1 MNSIVASWAI
11 AGGLAVL
18 AVAVIGSILLHRRSN
33 QLREESDAASRQ
45 PGSSPSETSTSPSSG
60 APSSSSATP
69 SSSDAVPSIPEG
81 EPGESDGTAPTTT
94 DSSNE
99 AADEEAEGDSSDP
112 ASGTA
117 TDQSDARGKFAGDG
131 SVSTD
136 SDDQE
141 PADTPSE
148 PAEDEVVQEASDA
161 LDAFDLESTIR
172 EMRREYWASRWL
184 LGEEACDD
192 LRQALGK
199 ARGIAASCLSDTTVQ
214 QDGTVSFP
222 PGCSRM
228 NSIIAAT
235 QEPAQPLRALRLTKF
250 THAIT
255 SCRAE
260 PPADINPHRAAVH
273 AGRYVSPDPT
283 YGLHRLAA
291 ELEAGLSQ
299 ARLEIAKVSPT
310 AGSTISSRLRSG
322 LADATTHLRKANERL
337 AEVESPSQSDILEI
351 ERDLLRAAWWRRSI
365 DLTEKYLNQ
374 RDWALTS
381 EDAHEWT
388 RLAVLASRLTNV
400 LVDLHEDEVERT
412 DLVKLAKAQVLIDQ
426 GSKQDRRDVP
436 VRTARKV
443 VETCDEL
450 MVNISKSA
458 DSK

>member
-1 MNSIVASWAI
+1 VNSIVASWAI

-18 AVAVIGSILLHRRSN
+18 AVAVIGSILLHRRSK
-33 QLREESDAASRQ
+33 QLREESAARPTPPSAA
-45 PGSSPSETSTSPSSG
+45 GSANEPVETND
-60 APSSSSATP
+60 SAKLDPATG
-69 SSSDAVPSIPEG
+69 DERVADLEG
-81 EPGESDGTAPTTT
+81 
-94 DSSNE
+94 
-99 AADEEAEGDSSDP
+99 AADG
-112 ASGTA
+112 
-117 TDQSDARGKFAGDG
+117 
-131 SVSTD
+131 VSTVD
-136 SDDQE
+136 
-141 PADTPSE
+141 P
-148 PAEDEVVQEASDA
+148 EDEVVQEASDA
-161 LDAFDLESTIR
+161 LDAFDLEKTIR

-199 ARGIAASCLSDTTVQ
+199 ARGIAASCLADTAVQ

-222 PGCSRM
+222 PGCFRM

-235 QEPAQPLRALRLTKF
+235 MEPAQPLRSLRLTKF
-250 THAIT
+250 SHAIA
-255 SCRAE
+255 SYRADAPE
-260 PPADINPHRAAVH
+260 DINPHRAAVT

-283 YGLHRLAA
+283 YGLHRLAS

-310 AGSTISSRLRSG
+310 AGSAVSSRLRSG
-322 LADATTHLRKANERL
+322 LADATSHLRQANEQL
-337 AEVESPSQSDILEI
+337 AQI
-351 ERDLLRAAWWRRSI
+351 ETPTQADVLAIEKKLLRAAWWRRAI
-365 DLTEKYLNQ
+365 DLTGKYLTQ
-374 RDWALTS
+374 RDWAQTS

-400 LVDLHEDEVERT
+400 LADLYEDEVERT

-426 GSKQDRRDVP
+426 GSKSDRRDVP

-443 VETCDEL
+443 VQTCDEL

>member
-18 AVAVIGSILLHRRSN
+18 AVAVIGSILLHRRSK
-33 QLREESDAASRQ
+33 QLREESAARPTPPSAA
-45 PGSSPSETSTSPSSG
+45 GSADESVKSNDSARLDDVAVNEGVAEREG
-60 APSSSSATP
+60 AA
-69 SSSDAVPSIPEG
+69 
-81 EPGESDGTAPTTT
+81 DG
-94 DSSNE
+94 E
-99 AADEEAEGDSSDP
+99 AATEPENSDTAEH
-112 ASGTA
+112 
-117 TDQSDARGKFAGDG
+117 DG
-131 SVSTD
+131 VADLEGVVDGVSTVD
-136 SDDQE
+136 
-141 PADTPSE
+141 P
-148 PAEDEVVQEASDA
+148 EDEVVQEASDA
-161 LDAFDLESTIR
+161 LDAFDLEKTIR

-199 ARGIAASCLSDTTVQ
+199 ARGIAASCLADTAVQ

-222 PGCSRM
+222 PGCFRM

-235 QEPAQPLRALRLTKF
+235 MEPAQPLRSLRLTKF
-250 THAIT
+250 SHAIA
-255 SCRAE
+255 SYRADAPE
-260 PPADINPHRAAVH
+260 DINPHRAAVT

-283 YGLHRLAA
+283 YGLHRLAS

-310 AGSTISSRLRSG
+310 AGSAVSSRLRSG
-322 LADATTHLRKANERL
+322 LADATSHLRQANEQL
-337 AEVESPSQSDILEI
+337 AQI
-351 ERDLLRAAWWRRSI
+351 ETPTQADVLATEKKLLRAAWWRRAI
-365 DLTEKYLNQ
+365 DLTGKYLTQ
-374 RDWALTS
+374 RDWAQTS

-388 RLAVLASRLTNV
+388 SLAVLASRLTNV
-400 LVDLHEDEVERT
+400 LADLYEDEVERT

-426 GSKQDRRDVP
+426 GSKSDRRDVP

-443 VETCDEL
+443 VQTCDEL

>member
-45 PGSSPSETSTSPSSG
+45 PGSSPSNATPPPSNAVSPSN
-60 APSSSSATP
+60 AVPSS
-69 SSSDAVPSIPEG
+69 SIPEG
-81 EPGESDGTAPTTT
+81 EPGESDGTAPATT
-94 DSSNE
+94 DSI
-99 AADEEAEGDSSDP
+99 DEVANQDTGNTEPALEDAPSDP
-112 ASGTA
+112 VSEPD
-117 TDQSDARGKFAGDG
+117 TDED
-131 SVSTD
+131 
-136 SDDQE
+136 
-141 PADTPSE
+141 PADAQSE
-148 PAEDEVVQEASDA
+148 PAEDEVVQEAADA

-192 LRQALGK
+192 LRHALGK
-199 ARGIAASCLSDTTVQ
+199 ARGIAASCLSDTAVQ
-214 QDGTVSFP
+214 KDGTVSFP

-228 NSIIAAT
+228 NSIVAAT

-250 THAIT
+250 THAIA
-255 SCRAE
+255 SYRAE

-337 AEVESPSQSDILEI
+337 AEVESPSQADILEI

-400 LVDLHEDEVERT
+400 LVDLHEGEVERT

-458 DSK
+458 DNK